1 MTFDLPMFSL
11 FRRIILVL
19 SVAGAV
25 AGVLR
30 LKGNTK
36 VTTKQGGWRD
46 TGAG

>member
-1 MTFDLPMFSL
+1 MFSL

-46 TGAG
+46 AGAPDRR

>member
-1 MTFDLPMFSL
+1 MFSL
-11 FRRIILVL
+11 FRRVLLVL

-30 LKGNTK
+30 LKGKTK

-46 TGAG
+46 AGTPDRR

>member
-1 MTFDLPMFSL
+1 MFAL
-11 FRRIILVL
+11 VRRLLLVL

-30 LKGNTK
+30 LKGGSK

-46 TGAG
+46 TASR

>member
-1 MTFDLPMFSL
+1 MFSL
-11 FRRIILVL
+11 FRRVLLVL
-19 SVAGAV
+19 SDTGAV

-46 TGAG
+46 TGVG

>member
-1 MTFDLPMFSL
+1 MFSL
-11 FRRIILVL
+11 FRRVLLVL

-36 VTTKQGGWRD
+36 VTTKQGGLRD
-46 TGAG
+46 TGVG